1 MSIINHHSPAI
12 FFGSPDDNIRELK
25 RDWHHCPECNELV
38 RNDSVGRSVC
48 LPEKAREWKRKQR
61 IKAKQ
66 EIVKARMTARELKFS
81 EAQQR
86 DEEALYQLERE
97 YHLGR
102 R

>member
-1 MSIINHHSPAI
+1 MNIINHHSPAI
-12 FFGSPDDNIRELK
+12 FFGSPSDNILEIK
-25 RDWHHCPECNELV
+25 RDWHHCPECNEFV
-38 RNDSVGRSVC
+38 KNTDNISVC

-61 IKAKQ
+61 LKAKE
-66 EIVKARMTARELKFS
+66 EIIKARMASRELKFY

-86 DEEALYQLERE
+86 DEEALYKLERE